1 MKVRRFITTCGVLIG
16 AALITGIT
24 AKGAS
29 ATLTYEKSSDVQFT
43 FEPMLDLDLSETSGA
58 SDPCGLTTSPA
69 YCITGLAPGNIGV
82 SNVVNAKVTSNNV
95 AGWTLYATVGG
106 ASKEPS
112 GPTYADQKL
121 VLIGATGDDFDMI
134 GSSAT
139 TLSAGE
145 WGYTL
150 DGGTTYMDLPYYTTT
165 APKIINAT
173 VDSAGNPA
181 TGYAGDTTND
191 GTDTQI
197 GAYADAS
204 QISGTYGNVI
214 NFTATANIPSHQ
226 VTVVAGSGVDTV
238 SLNGSTTTLTG
249 TFAEGDNTVAI
260 AATCTTGNNF
270 AGWNVTPQ
278 FGILADRDAA
288 STTFTV
294 GANDVTITATCGYNV
309 MQNFSAA
316 GMSTGDTAVVQD
328 LRDGQMYTVAK
339 LADGNVWMM
348 TNLNLG
354 DIDNYPLQ
362 VANLD
367 SSNTNIVTPV
377 AAATFNS
384 WKKSSGTATYT
395 AAELIPVSGTDATS
409 QTPYGTLYNYC
420 AASGGDSR
428 ACVSDMS
435 SQLSPSYDICPK
447 GWRLPT
453 GGSSGE
459 FQTLYSNSAYNTNA
473 KMRAPYT
480 SGGAAFALA
489 GYFRNST
496 PTDQGSYGGYW
507 SSTRRSSTDMY
518 RLYLSTSD
526 VDPANNSGRYDGRSI
541 RCVLK

>member
-1 MKVRRFITTCGVLIG
+1 MKVRHFITTCGVLIG
-16 AALITGIT
+16 AALIIGIT

-43 FEPMLDLDLSETSGA
+43 FEPMLDLELSEISGA
-58 SDPCGLTTSPA
+58 SAACGLSTSPA

-82 SNVVNAKVTSNNV
+82 SNVVNAKVISNNV

-150 DGGTTYMDLPYYTTT
+150 DGGTTYMGLPYYTTT
-165 APKIINAT
+165 TPKIINAT

-181 TGYAGDTTND
+181 TGYAGDTTNN

-278 FGILADRDAA
+278 FGVLADRDAA

-339 LADGNVWMM
+339 LADGNVWM
-348 TNLNLG
+348 
-354 DIDNYPLQ
+354 IDNLRLGYSADNAASTSYTTTLTLNP
-362 VANLD
+362 AD
-367 SSNTNIVTPV
+367 SNVTQTRTITAYDLVTYGSDKCVWTSSDTPDMGWYNACMRSRSTEATTPADGV
-377 AAATFNS
+377 WYNYAAATA
-384 WKKSSGTATYT
+384 GTITGY
-395 AAELIPVSGTDATS
+395 SNGTDATES
-409 QTPYGTLYNYC
+409 
-420 AASGGDSR
+420 
-428 ACVSDMS
+428 
-435 SQLSPSYDICPK
+435 ICPK
-447 GWRLPT
+447 GWTLPT
-453 GGSSGE
+453 YT
-459 FQTLYSNSAYNTNA
+459 QIHNLVTLI
-473 KMRAPYT
+473 
-480 SGGAAFALA
+480 G
-489 GYFRNST
+489 ST
-496 PTDQGSYGGYW
+496 PSTFSPVYGGLYNDGALYGETENGDWW
-507 SSTRRSSTDMY
+507 SSTASGTDFHTRY
-518 RLYLSTSD
+518 GLSYYEGELSGAAGEGRL
-526 VDPANNSGRYDGRSI
+526 DGFYI
-541 RCVLK
+541 RCIATL

>member
-1 MKVRRFITTCGVLIG
+1 MKVRHFITTCGVLIG
-16 AALITGIT
+16 VALITGIT

-43 FEPMLDLDLSETSGA
+43 FEPMLDLELSEISGA
-58 SDPCGLTTSPA
+58 SVACGLSTSPA

-106 ASKEPS
+106 ASKED
-112 GPTYADQKL
+112 PTATPYADTYLKL
-121 VLIGATGDDFDMI
+121 VDGTSSGSNSMFSMI

-165 APKIINAT
+165 LAKVINAT

-181 TGYAGDTTND
+181 TGYAGDTMNN

-226 VTVVAGSGVDTV
+226 VTVVAGSNVASV
-238 SLNGSTTTLTG
+238 SLNGSTTVLTG

-260 AATCTTGNNF
+260 NAICTTGNNF

-278 FGILADRDAA
+278 FGVLADRDAA

-309 MQNFSAA
+309 M
-316 GMSTGDTAVVQD
+316 
-328 LRDGQMYTVAK
+328 
-339 LADGNVWMM
+339 
-348 TNLNLG
+348 
-354 DIDNYPLQ
+354 
-362 VANLD
+362 
-367 SSNTNIVTPV
+367 
-377 AAATFNS
+377 
-384 WKKSSGTATYT
+384 
-395 AAELIPVSGTDATS
+395 
-409 QTPYGTLYNYC
+409 
-420 AASGGDSR
+420 
-428 ACVSDMS
+428 
-435 SQLSPSYDICPK
+435 
-447 GWRLPT
+447 
-453 GGSSGE
+453 
-459 FQTLYSNSAYNTNA
+459 
-473 KMRAPYT
+473 
-480 SGGAAFALA
+480 
-489 GYFRNST
+489 
-496 PTDQGSYGGYW
+496 
-507 SSTRRSSTDMY
+507 
-518 RLYLSTSD
+518 
-526 VDPANNSGRYDGRSI
+526 
-541 RCVLK
+541 

>member
-1 MKVRRFITTCGVLIG
+1 MKVRHFITTCGVLIG

-165 APKIINAT
+165 TPKIINAT

-249 TFAEGDNTVAI
+249 TFAEGDSTVAI

-278 FGILADRDAA
+278 FGVLADRDAA

-294 GANDVTITATCGYNV
+294 GANDVTITATCGDIF
-309 MQNFSAA
+309 MQGFSAS
-316 GMSTGDTAVVQD
+316 GMNVGDTITLKDA
-328 LRDGQMYTVAK
+328 RDNQTYTVAK
-339 LADGNVWMM
+339 LADGNVWM
-348 TNLNLG
+348 
-354 DIDNYPLQ
+354 IDNLRLGY
-362 VANLD
+362 N
-367 SSNTNIVTPV
+367 SSNPATTTLTLNPADSNVTQTRTITAYDFVTYGSDKCVYTSSDTPDTGWYNACMRSRSTEATTPADGV
-377 AAATFNS
+377 WYNYAAATA
-384 WKKSSGTATYT
+384 GTITGY
-395 AAELIPVSGTDATS
+395 SNDTDATES
-409 QTPYGTLYNYC
+409 
-420 AASGGDSR
+420 
-428 ACVSDMS
+428 
-435 SQLSPSYDICPK
+435 ICPK
-447 GWRLPT
+447 GWTLPT
-453 GGSSGE
+453 YAQIDNLVTLIGSSPSTFSPVYGGNYGDG
-459 FQTLYSNSAYNTNA
+459 TLYDESE
-473 KMRAPYT
+473 
-480 SGGAAFALA
+480 
-489 GYFRNST
+489 
-496 PTDQGSYGGYW
+496 YGGW
-507 SSTRRSSTDMY
+507 LASTAGGTSY
-518 RLYLSTSD
+518 RYGLYYYGSELNWDYGDRTYGD
-526 VDPANNSGRYDGRSI
+526 YV
-541 RCVLK
+541 RCVATL